1 MDFGSGVIDAT
12 EWVGPLHGLRF
23 GFFKAAKYYY
33 YPGWHEPGTY
43 LEYFFN
49 KKAYESLPVDLQQ
62 IVDAMR
68 AVGHRI
74 RVVWIDH
81 RHLLAEDGGR

>member
-1 MDFGSGVIDAT
+1 VGRGVIDAT

-23 GFFKAAKYYY
+23 GFFKAAKDYY

-49 KKAYESLPVDLQQ
+49 KKAYESLT
-62 IVDAMR
+62 
-68 AVGHRI
+68 GF
-74 RVVWIDH
+74 
-81 RHLLAEDGGR
+81 LLRPELRN